1 MSNETA
7 TKVSNFFSAAYSP
20 TREYSTAKIK
30 RKASFPTQPRTSQL
44 PTKASEMKYSM
55 VTAISSGYIG
65 VLLPICLLAIFLSCV
80 VCVYHWQGIRERRLD
95 LEEDRKRCQRK
106 RTMSEFDSGCTL
118 RTIKPKLGKARSY
131 PWKTTKIQDL
141 HDINN
146 NEGFIIPISPGMKQG
161 TSHYARR
168 SYQSSAA
175 MAQATGCYERP
186 VLKRTPIHDRA
197 GPTTKG
203 DLSSEGNE
211 IYNRGTCGERQSFVC
226 RYKPSIPS
234 VPDVSLNL
242 SAADT
247 TIESCLVISSPI
259 LKEYPAL
266 KNDVVD
272 DVKQKNSVHVTR
284 QGDDGQVV
292 TVETIHGQL
301 LEYWV

>member
-118 RTIKPKLGKARSY
+118 RTIKPVNKKLGKARSY
-131 PWKTTKIQDL
+131 PWKTTKTQDL

-203 DLSSEGNE
+203 DLSSEE
-211 IYNRGTCGERQSFVC
+211 
-226 RYKPSIPS
+226 PSIPS

>member
-1 MSNETA
+1 
-7 TKVSNFFSAAYSP
+7 
-20 TREYSTAKIK
+20 
-30 RKASFPTQPRTSQL
+30 
-44 PTKASEMKYSM
+44 MKYSM

-80 VCVYHWQGIRERRLD
+80 VCVYHWQGVRERRLD
-95 LEEDRKRCQRK
+95 LEEDRKRFQRK
-106 RTMSEFDSGCTL
+106 RTMSEFDSGCAL
-118 RTIKPKLGKARSY
+118 RTIKPVNKKLNKARSY

-146 NEGFIIPISPGMKQG
+146 NEGFNIPVSPGMKQG

-168 SYQSSAA
+168 SYPSSAA

-186 VLKRTPIHDRA
+186 VLKRTAIHDSTGR
-197 GPTTKG
+197 TTKG
-203 DLSSEGNE
+203 DRSSEE
-211 IYNRGTCGERQSFVC
+211 
-226 RYKPSIPS
+226 PSIPS

-266 KNDVVD
+266 KNEVVD
-272 DVKQKNSVHVTR
+272 DVIRENLAHVTR
-284 QGDDGQVV
+284 HGDEGPVV

-301 LEYWV
+301 PEYWV